1 MFWRFLGTLS
11 LQCGISILLYI
22 CLNEN
27 KHPLQIYFSSSHR
40 LVRNIEII
48 KEHFHDRKLIICKEM
63 TKLNEQIIRNTPS
76 KILEKIKNGNI
87 NIKGE
92 FVLIIEG
99 KYNANIKQIDKKIVN
114 ALVNISKK
122 FSLTDSVK
130 IVHKLT
136 GLARKDLYSVA
147 LSKIKNK

>member
-1 MFWRFLGTLS
+1 
-11 LQCGISILLYI
+11 
-22 CLNEN
+22 
-27 KHPLQIYFSSSHR
+27 
-40 LVRNIEII
+40 
-48 KEHFHDRKLIICKEM
+48 M

-147 LSKIKNK
+147 LSKIKNE